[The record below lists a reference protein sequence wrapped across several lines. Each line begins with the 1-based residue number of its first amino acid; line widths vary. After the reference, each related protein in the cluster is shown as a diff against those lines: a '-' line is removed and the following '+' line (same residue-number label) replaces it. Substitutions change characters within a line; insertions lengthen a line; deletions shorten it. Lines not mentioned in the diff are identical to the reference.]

1 MPTLSCHKEINDT
14 ECDEIDRNKMKG
26 SPDSLFVNAGVVAEV
41 VAQETG
47 VPLGRIKEDERDKLL
62 MLAKVLG
69 TRVMGQDEAV
79 EKVIQFVKLARAG
92 LRDSRRPA
100 HQQAQEKTVLGRA
113 YGRNREGSSGSV

>member
-1 MPTLSCHKEINDT
+1 
-14 ECDEIDRNKMKG
+14 MKG